1 MLVVGEKE
9 KYMSDKVPEKRGKF
23 LRIPEIIVFFILI
36 CILVLA
42 VVILNGGSESRTSIN
57 VNTNSIGILDCKSEN
72 PTGRFFSY
80 ESEKKSMHE
89 VKIAFDDDGIN
100 KLSYT
105 YTGNFSS
112 NEEVVEALSS
122 MHADYNKYMGTKD
135 TYQEDLTPT
144 FSPINLEAI
153 INLYINEKTFN
164 YDTARFVFLTD
175 EEYAGIKTMSTKS
188 IEKLY
193 SGKGFSCKFSE

>member
-1 MLVVGEKE
+1 
-9 KYMSDKVPEKRGKF
+9 MSDKVPEKRGKF